1 MRTTMDA
8 IKEHKKAIL
17 KEYAEDQLLGVF
29 LYGSQNYGIATEN
42 SDVDTKAIIIPSIE
56 DLCLKKPVSREIKFD
71 NEEHCEIKDIR
82 EMIKMFKKQNI
93 NFIEILY
100 TDYCLIN
107 PKYNRIWR
115 EYFIN
120 KREYISHISKRQTV
134 MSICGQAIHTLN
146 QNKTDGKKYANGLRL
161 YHFLISYLSDSS
173 YKYCIN
179 IELQEKGLS
188 EKLIAYKQNKICV
201 DEEDTNKLIK
211 KFLWLESIAESYDK
225 ELDKNALKILDKGLL
240 ALITNEHNNFDFYS
254 NF

>member
-8 IKEHKKAIL
+8 IREHKKAIL

-29 LYGSQNYGIATEN
+29 LYGSQNYGINTEN
-42 SDVDTKAIIIPSIE
+42 SDIDTKAIIIPTIN
-56 DLCLKKPVSREIKFD
+56 DLCLKKPISREIRFD

-107 PKYNRIWR
+107 PKYNRIWQ

-134 MSICGQAIHTLN
+134 MSICGQALHTLN

-173 YKYCIN
+173 YEYCIN

-201 DEEDTNKLIK
+201 NEEDTNKLIK

-225 ELDKNALKILDKGLL
+225 ELDKNALKILDKGLI
-240 ALITNEHNNFDFYS
+240 ALITNEHNNFDFYL

>member
-29 LYGSQNYGIATEN
+29 LYGSQNYGISTEN
-42 SDVDTKAIIIPSIE
+42 SDVDTKAILIPSIE

-120 KREYISHISKRQTV
+120 KREYISHISKRQTA

-161 YHFLISYLSDSS
+161 YHFLMNYLSDSS

-201 DEEDTNKLIK
+201 SEEDTNKLIK

>member
-1 MRTTMDA
+1 MRTIMDA

>member
-8 IKEHKKAIL
+8 IREHKKAIL

-29 LYGSQNYGIATEN
+29 LYGSQNYGISTEN
-42 SDVDTKAIIIPSIE
+42 SDVDTKAILIPSIE

>member
-8 IKEHKKAIL
+8 IREHKKAIL

-29 LYGSQNYGIATEN
+29 LYGSQNYGISTKN
-42 SDVDTKAIIIPSIE
+42 SDVDTKAIIIPTIN
-56 DLCLKKPVSREIKFD
+56 DLCLKKPISREIRFD

-107 PKYNRIWR
+107 PKYNRIWQ

-134 MSICGQAIHTLN
+134 MSICGQALHTLN

-173 YKYCIN
+173 YEYCIN
-179 IELQEKGLS
+179 IELQEKDLS
-188 EKLIAYKQNKICV
+188 KKLIAYKQNKICV
-201 DEEDTNKLIK
+201 NEEDTNKLIK

-225 ELDKNALKILDKGLL
+225 ELDKNALKILDKGLI
-240 ALITNEHNNFDFYS
+240 ALITNEHNNFDFYL

>member
-201 DEEDTNKLIK
+201 DKEDTNKLIK